1 MGWEAALTIEVSFR
15 VLRLLGKFL
24 FFLDRLAPSLLSFF
38 LKRILYKLVNNRTI
52 ARYRLNVDRIKRFH
66 YRVNLEVDLDRE
78 HLCKILHQQHLE
90 EK

>member
-38 LKRILYKLVNNRTI
+38 LKRILYKLVDSGTI
-52 ARYRLNVDRIKRFH
+52 AVTG
-66 YRVNLEVDLDRE
+66 
-78 HLCKILHQQHLE
+78 
-90 EK
+90 

>member
-1 MGWEAALTIEVSFR
+1 MAIEVSFR

-24 FFLDRLAPSLLSFF
+24 FFLDRLAPSLLSLF

-52 ARYRLNVDRIKRFH
+52 ARYRLNVDRIKSFH